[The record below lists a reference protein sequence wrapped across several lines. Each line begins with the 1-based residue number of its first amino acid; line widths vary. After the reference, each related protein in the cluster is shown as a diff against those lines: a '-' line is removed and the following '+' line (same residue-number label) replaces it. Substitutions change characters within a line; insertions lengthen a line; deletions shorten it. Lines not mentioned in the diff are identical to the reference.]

1 MLSRRLFIAGVTGI
15 GLVGLNSVPGAAQSH
30 PAYPARPIALIV
42 PFAAGGF
49 NDVIVRIV
57 SAHMSKTLGVSIIVE
72 NDAGAG
78 GTTATARGAAAPAD
92 GYTLIAGSMGTH
104 GAAPTQYPHL
114 KYDPAKDF
122 TPIGL
127 TAEAPAVLVT
137 RKDFP
142 ANSLAEFVAY
152 LRKNPT
158 KVNEA
163 HAGVGSQMHTY
174 CTLLQSILGTKTA
187 RIAYR
192 GGAPAINDLVA
203 GQVDFGCVSINTV
216 VTQIQAGTVKALAIA
231 SPERAEV
238 IKDVPTSAE
247 AGLPEFQVSGWNAIF
262 APGHLPPQIQAKLS
276 DALGKALEDQA
287 TAKRLEEIGC
297 FIPSRADRTPEAL
310 QGRVEREVARW
321 SAVLKRD

>member
-1 MLSRRLFIAGVTGI
+1 MFGRR
-15 GLVGLNSVPGAAQSH
+15 GLVAALIFAHAGLFLGLTPTPGAAQ
-30 PAYPARPIALIV
+30 PYPARPITLIV

-57 SAHMSKTLGVSIIVE
+57 GAHMSQTLGVSIVVE

-78 GTTATARGAAAPAD
+78 GTTATARGASAAAD

-104 GAAPTQYPHL
+104 AAAPTQYPHL

-142 ANSLAEFVAY
+142 ANTLAEFVAY
-152 LRKNPT
+152 LRQNPG

-174 CTLLQSILGTKTA
+174 CTLLQSLLGTKTA

-216 VTQIQAGTVKALAIA
+216 VTQIQGGTVKALAIA
-231 SPERAEV
+231 SPERAAV
-238 IKDVPTSAE
+238 IKDVPTTAE
-247 AGLPEFQVSGWNAIF
+247 AGLPDFQVSGWNAIF
-262 APGHLPPQIQAKLS
+262 APRNLPPDIQAKLS
-276 DALGKALEDQA
+276 DALAKALEDEA
-287 TAKRLEEIGC
+287 TAKRLLEIGC
-297 FIPSRADRTPEAL
+297 VIPQPDDRSPEAL
-310 QGRVEREVARW
+310 QRRVEREVARW
-321 SAVLKRD
+321 ASLSKRE

>member
-1 MLSRRLFIAGVTGI
+1 
-15 GLVGLNSVPGAAQSH
+15 
-30 PAYPARPIALIV
+30 
-42 PFAAGGF
+42 
-49 NDVIVRIV
+49 
-57 SAHMSKTLGVSIIVE
+57 VSIIVE

-78 GTTATARGAAAPAD
+78 GTTATARAAAAPAD

-104 GAAPTQYPHL
+104 GAAPTQYPNL

-142 ANSLAEFVAY
+142 ANTLAEFIDY
-152 LRKNPT
+152 LRKNAST
-158 KVNEA
+158 VNEA

-203 GQVDFGCVSINTV
+203 GQVDFGCVSLNTV
-216 VTQIQAGTVKALAIA
+216 VSQIQGGTVKALAIA
-231 SPERAEV
+231 GPQRAAV
-238 IKDVPTSAE
+238 IGDVPTSAE
-247 AGLPEFQVSGWNAIF
+247 AGLPAFQVSGWNAIF
-262 APGHLPPQIQAKLS
+262 APRNLPRDIQAKLS
-276 DALGKALEDQA
+276 DALARALEDAA

-297 FIPSRADRTPEAL
+297 FIPTRADRTPAAL
-310 QGRVEREVARW
+310 QERVQQDVARW
-321 SAVLKRD
+321 SSVLKRE